1 MATHGF
7 HDGGNA
13 GTSLPDAV
21 PFELPQST
29 RLSWELGSRVVDQAE
44 STLHSKWEPAGSTWL
59 LSIFR
64 VTSHTVVVRIRTPVG
79 RERFYGAAQ
88 LDLESALPA
97 LESDPQWQ
105 RLE

>member
-7 HDGGNA
+7 QDGGTA
-13 GTSLPDAV
+13 GASLPEAV
-21 PFELPQST
+21 PFDLPHLT
-29 RLSWELGSRVVDQAE
+29 RLSWELGSRVVDDEEA
-44 STLHSKWEPAGSTWL
+44 TLHSEWEPAGSMWR

-64 VTSHTVVVRIRTPVG
+64 VTSNTVVIRVRTPVG
-79 RERFYGAAQ
+79 REQFYGAAQ

-97 LESDPQWQ
+97 LESDSQWR